1 MSAIHLFSSKSRDI
15 DICFEYVK
23 NVLLSSKQCAS
34 SILFIYDF
42 FSFFSK
48 NKRKHKCFL
57 LYENVRWNLLSHF
70 YFNNHYKLNKQEI
83 IYKNLLK

>member
-23 NVLLSSKQCAS
+23 NVLFSSKQRAS

-42 FSFFSK
+42 FSFLFLK
-48 NKRKHKCFL
+48 KR
-57 LYENVRWNLLSHF
+57 NTSVF
-70 YFNNHYKLNKQEI
+70 YCIKTLDETYCRIRL
-83 IYKNLLK
+83 